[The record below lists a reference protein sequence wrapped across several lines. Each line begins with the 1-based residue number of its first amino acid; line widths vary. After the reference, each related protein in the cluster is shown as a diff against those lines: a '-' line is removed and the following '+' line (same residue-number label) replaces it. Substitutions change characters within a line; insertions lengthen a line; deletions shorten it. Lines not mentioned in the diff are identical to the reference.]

1 MKFEL
6 FATDGAARRGRLG
19 FARGNV
25 ETPAFMA
32 VGTYGTVK
40 TLTPEE
46 LREVGCEIILGN
58 TFHLLLRPGVE
69 VIAAHG
75 GLHGFMH
82 WEGPLL
88 TDSGGFQVFSL
99 GAMRKV
105 SAHGVQFRSPID
117 GSLVF
122 LGPEEAMRTQHALNA
137 DVMMVFDECTDY
149 PVSEAQARS
158 SMELSLRWA
167 EQCKHAHGPHASALF
182 GIVQGGMYPQLRDVS
197 LAGLLQI
204 GFDGYAIGG
213 LSVGESKETMF
224 AVLSHLAPQLP
235 GDRPRYLM
243 GAGTPEDLVEAV
255 RLGMDLFDCVL
266 PTRNARNGWLFTAHG
281 AIKIR
286 HERYHADTAPV
297 EPGCL
302 CYTCRHYSRA
312 YLRHLHRQNEML
324 GARLATLHNLHYY
337 HALMGGLRA
346 AIAAGTLDD
355 FVDKFY
361 RMRGREAVPLPKA
374 HRSHEH

>member
-1 MKFEL
+1 MGFTRL
-6 FATDGAARRGRLG
+6 ASAGGARRGRLS
-19 FARGNV
+19 FARGSV

-40 TLTPEE
+40 TMTPEE
-46 LREVGCEIILGN
+46 LRAVGCEMILGN
-58 TFHLLLRPGVE
+58 TFHLLLRPGVD
-69 VIAAHG
+69 VIEAHG
-75 GLHGFMH
+75 GLHRFMH

-105 SAHGVQFRSPID
+105 SERGVQFRSPVD
-117 GSLVF
+117 GSLLF
-122 LGPEEAMRTQHALNA
+122 LGPEEAMRAQHALNA
-137 DVMMVFDECTDY
+137 EVMMVFDECTDY
-149 PVSEAQARS
+149 PVSEAHARS

-167 EQCKHAHGPHASALF
+167 EQCKRAHGRHPSALF
-182 GIVQGGMYPQLRDVS
+182 GIVQGGMYPPLREVS
-197 LAGLLQI
+197 LAGLKQI
-204 GFDGYAIGG
+204 GFDGYAVGG

-224 AVLSHLAPQLP
+224 AVLAHVAPQLP
-235 GDRPRYLM
+235 ADKPRYLM

-266 PTRNARNGWLFTAHG
+266 PTRNARNGWLFTASG

-286 HERYHADTAPV
+286 HERYRADTAPV
-297 EPGCL
+297 EPGCA

-337 HALMGGLRA
+337 HALMCGLRA

-361 RMRGREAVPLPKA
+361 RMRGREAGRLA
-374 HRSHEH
+374 